1 MFAYSMVPRFL
12 NLQFPKLKNMLKNYI
27 KIALAVLKR
36 RKFFTFV
43 SLFGISFTLT
53 IIIVITAIFDHLF
66 SAAYPDINRD
76 RELYITSLK
85 MTSQKKGNT
94 YEGEMSPYF
103 FDNYIS
109 KLKSANIKVAMHT
122 EAKIAYTYANNKKL
136 DLNIKYTNAQFWEVF
151 QYAFIEGKPFTTQQI
166 DNNEKVIIISDQTRA
181 DYFDGDKNAVGN
193 YVEIDNNR
201 YRVIGVVKRVSAA
214 FKFQYGDA
222 FLPYTESK
230 SARLTSKNNDG
241 PFIATILVDEKK
253 NLSKVQQE
261 YHQMISKVRLDGST
275 YDKMHSYAGSYLST
289 FTRSFA
295 DSDSS
300 DSGVGQFYSIIS
312 LIIILFLLLPTL
324 NLINLNISRITERF
338 SEIGVRKAFGASSKV
353 LAIQFVVENI
363 ILTLIGGL
371 LGLALSFIV
380 IQFFNNSNYINN
392 LQLSINFTV
401 LFFSLLACLMF
412 GFLSGVYPAWRM
424 SKLHVAVALKS

>member
-1 MFAYSMVPRFL
+1 
-12 NLQFPKLKNMLKNYI
+12 MLKNYI

-300 DSGVGQFYSIIS
+300 DS
-312 LIIILFLLLPTL
+312 ILL
-324 NLINLNISRITERF
+324 S
-338 SEIGVRKAFGASSKV
+338 
-353 LAIQFVVENI
+353 
-363 ILTLIGGL
+363 
-371 LGLALSFIV
+371 ALSSY
-380 IQFFNNSNYINN
+380 FFCYC
-392 LQLSINFTV
+392 Q
-401 LFFSLLACLMF
+401 
-412 GFLSGVYPAWRM
+412 
-424 SKLHVAVALKS
+424 H